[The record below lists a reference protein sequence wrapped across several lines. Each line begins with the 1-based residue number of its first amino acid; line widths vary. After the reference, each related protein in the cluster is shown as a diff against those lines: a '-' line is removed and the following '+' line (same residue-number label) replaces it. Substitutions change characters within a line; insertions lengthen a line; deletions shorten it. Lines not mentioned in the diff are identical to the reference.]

1 MYNYIQLY
9 FSVFAEDMALS
20 LPSVSLFPPA
30 LIHGGTL
37 LCNPW
42 KRTYILCSFTQ
53 VLHMLFLQKG
63 GCFALS
69 IGFAMTTILLF
80 LWLYLTKY
88 YMQQQYREGE
98 TWESKS
104 HFYLPHQTTLQH
116 SQRHCKTVLYN
127 LESVSKIFFLSHYS
141 MSWLMSHDMIF
152 WSFLLLW
159 SGLQFC

>member
-88 YMQQQYREGE
+88 YMQQYREGE

-127 LESVSKIFFLSHYS
+127 LESVSKFFFLSHS
-141 MSWLMSHDMIF
+141 MIL
-152 WSFLLLW
+152 
-159 SGLQFC
+159 

>member
-69 IGFAMTTILLF
+69 IGFAMTTIRLF

-88 YMQQQYREGE
+88 YIVEKGKLGKAKVIFTCHIKRRRSMLDDIAKLYYTIQSLYR
-98 TWESKS
+98 KY
-104 HFYLPHQTTLQH
+104 FLQH
-116 SQRHCKTVLYN
+116 STNHLILSN
-127 LESVSKIFFLSHYS
+127 LIRCCLASSPGIKES
-141 MSWLMSHDMIF
+141 
-152 WSFLLLW
+152 
-159 SGLQFC
+159 